1 MTNIRLA
8 TAQDRDAAIDLVRRL
23 LTELGGTP
31 APAEAMAPVFGR
43 FADDGPSGFVA
54 LAEDDGRFVAV
65 CTVSFVDALRSVGRY
80 AIIQEM
86 YVDPIVRS
94 SGVGMD
100 VLRFVLDHAVARG
113 CAMVELGTP
122 FHGERQIQFYER
134 AGFTDLI
141 LDPVEDAYR
150 PRRAN
155 ASPDDDP
162 TRLSLYIIRGRRS

>member
-1 MTNIRLA
+1 MPDIRLA
-8 TAQDRDAAIDLVRRL
+8 SAHDRDAAIYLVRRL

-31 APAEAMAPVFGR
+31 APAEAMAEVFHR

-86 YVDPIVRS
+86 YVDPSVRS
-94 SGVGMD
+94 TGVGMD
-100 VLRFVLDHAVARG
+100 VLRFALDHAVTRG

-122 FHGERQIQFYER
+122 YHGERQIQFYQR
-134 AGFTDLI
+134 AGFTNVGARLRW
-141 LDPVEDAYR
+141 R
-150 PRRAN
+150 P
-155 ASPDDDP
+155 
-162 TRLSLYIIRGRRS
+162 